1 MESLKKIENRK
12 EDHINICLN
21 KDVQYKEKNTFDDY
35 EFIHCALPEIDFSK
49 IDQSINFF
57 GKIINYPFLISSM
70 TGGTDKAKDINYQ
83 LAYLANELNIPFA
96 IGSQRQ
102 ALEDDKKLD
111 TFLITRKSFSNI
123 FIISNI
129 GAPQIAEDSFNIEN
143 IFKII
148 DMLEANALYIHLN
161 PAQEL
166 FQQNGDTNFKGVLN
180 NIEKITSNLQIPVI
194 VKEVGAGISYDVAL
208 KLLNAGVSGIDVAG
222 ASGTSWTAVE
232 MHRNNNIHPYFVNW
246 GIPTTFCIKQVAKLK
261 EKYKFILIASGGID
275 DGIKIAKSIAL
286 GADLAASARPI
297 ISSLLKDGLDNTLT
311 MLKQWMLDL
320 KRIQFLTGSSNI
332 DHLKKSKI
340 LNKMEI
346 R

>member
-21 KDVQYKEKNTFDDY
+21 NDVQYKNNNTFDDY
-35 EFIHCALPEIDFSK
+35 EFIHCALPEIDFEQ

-57 GKIINYPFLISSM
+57 GKIIDYPFLISSM

-83 LAYLANELNIPFA
+83 LAHIANELNIPFA

-102 ALEDDKKLD
+102 ALEDNNKLD
-111 TFLITRKSFSNI
+111 TFLVTRKSFPNI

-129 GAPQIAEDSFNIEN
+129 GAPQIADDSFDIKNIY
-143 IFKII
+143 KII
-148 DMLEANALYIHLN
+148 DMLQSNALYIHLN

-166 FQQNGDTNFKGVLN
+166 FQINGDTNFKGVLK
-180 NIEKITSNLQIPVI
+180 NIEKIANEIKIPVI

-208 KLLNAGVSGIDVAG
+208 KLLNAGVNGIDVAG

-232 MHRNNNIHPYFVNW
+232 MHRNNNFHPYFINW
-246 GIPTTFCIKQVAKLK
+246 GIPTTFCIKEVAKLK
-261 EKYKFILIASGGID
+261 KQFNFTLIASGGID

-297 ISSLLKDGLDNTLT
+297 ITSLLKDGLDKTLI

-332 DHLKKSKI
+332 DEFKKSKI